1 MILLAFKL
9 DITPIVDVVINLSAK
24 AAARKGFNLG
34 LIIGPSTVIST
45 QERVRV
51 YTNADQL
58 IQDGFADD
66 SPEYEAALLY
76 FSASTKPKRLAVGRF
91 DESTD
96 LTRLTALKACRVANS
111 EWWPFVLLGASEGDI
126 KDAAMWAEA
135 ATPDSMHMYTTS
147 SEKELDSTG
156 DTESVFKYLKDK
168 NYRRSFGQYCG
179 DDDTPNAVV
188 ATMGYAM
195 GANRGLAGDAFTLA
209 YKTLPGVTPDN
220 LSETQVTHI
229 CGSAESTGNNG
240 NVYICR
246 GENYD
251 ILQQGYC
258 ADGTS
263 FDEMLYLDMLKNDI
277 TLNVMD
283 LLYQRRK
290 IPQTEAGVTS
300 IINVINNACK
310 KYVTLGFIAPGQW
323 NGPECL
329 ELQEGD
335 YLPDGYIVQSEPVR
349 TQAQADRDKRKAPP
363 IYVCVKLAGA
373 IEFVTI
379 QVNVN
384 R

>member
-1 MILLAFKL
+1 M
-9 DITPIVDVVINLSAK
+9 
-24 AAARKGFNLG
+24 
-34 LIIGPSTVIST
+34 
-45 QERVRV
+45 
-51 YTNADQL
+51 
-58 IQDGFADD
+58 
-66 SPEYEAALLY
+66 
-76 FSASTKPKRLAVGRF
+76 
-91 DESTD
+91 
-96 LTRLTALKACRVANS
+96 
-111 EWWPFVLLGASEGDI
+111 
-126 KDAAMWAEA
+126 
-135 ATPDSMHMYTTS
+135 
-147 SEKELDSTG
+147 
-156 DTESVFKYLKDK
+156 
-168 NYRRSFGQYCG
+168 
-179 DDDTPNAVV
+179 
-188 ATMGYAM
+188 
-195 GANRGLAGDAFTLA
+195 
-209 YKTLPGVTPDN
+209 
-220 LSETQVTHI
+220 THI